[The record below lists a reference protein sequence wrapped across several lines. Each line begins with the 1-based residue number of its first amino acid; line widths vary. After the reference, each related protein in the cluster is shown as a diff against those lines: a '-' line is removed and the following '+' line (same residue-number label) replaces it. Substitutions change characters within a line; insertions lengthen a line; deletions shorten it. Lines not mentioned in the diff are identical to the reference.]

1 MTDLKEI
8 KTLLNSLVEQNKIL
22 REENE
27 TMREAVK
34 TSELMRCQRKPT
46 LEELRKEEF
55 REIMEKTKPTLEELW
70 KEEFQEIME
79 KRNEDNVN
87 HPAHY
92 SGAIEVIDFIRDKLT
107 PEELSGYYKGNILKY
122 IARYGKKQ
130 TENPVEDIQKAQVYL
145 GWLIDHEGGIS
156 NVRK

>member
-8 KTLLNSLVEQNKIL
+8 KTLFYSLLEQNKTL
-22 REENE
+22 RKENE
-27 TMREAVK
+27 MMREAVK
-34 TSELMRCQRKPT
+34 NAELMRCQR
-46 LEELRKEEF
+46 
-55 REIMEKTKPTLEELW
+55 KPTLEELW

-107 PEELSGYYKGNILKY
+107 REELSGYYKGNILKY

-130 TENPVEDIQKAQVYL
+130 TENPIEDIQKAQVYL
-145 GWLIDHEGGIS
+145 EWLIDHEGGIS